1 MITQSRLEVRGA
13 QPTWRRPGGFD
24 DGSKRQPDEGVAYK
38 SQTCFVKTPG
48 PSTRKSGGDVRRH
61 FTALFSHH
69 LLFPLILLLPPS
81 DPPLRP
87 FPTPF
92 DPLRLPPTPLLR
104 TLRSTGLRRG
114 RRARRAAAARTRGRR
129 RAWPAASCR
138 LTSWPCLRNTREGYK
153 YFVAYHHETIIFMGW
168 GFIRNLVRL

>member
-81 DPPLRP
+81 DPPSQ
-87 FPTPF
+87 
-92 DPLRLPPTPLLR
+92 DAAVD
-104 TLRSTGLRRG
+104 RSP
-114 RRARRAAAARTRGRR
+114 ARAARKACRSGAHKGQTSGM
-129 RAWPAASCR
+129 ASGFVQA
-138 LTSWPCLRNTREGYK
+138 N
-153 YFVAYHHETIIFMGW
+153 FVAMPKEYA
-168 GFIRNLVRL
+168 